1 MVQSRSLINFILTT
15 IDTLYYNT
23 IPMGYVYQYH
33 HNHYHNHHEINVIFA
48 QLNIHS
54 SLKRH

>member
-33 HNHYHNHHEINVIFA
+33 HYHNHHEIHM
-48 QLNIHS
+48 LYLLS
-54 SLKRH
+54 

>member
-33 HNHYHNHHEINVIFA
+33 HYHNHHEIPM
-48 QLNIHS
+48 LYLLS
-54 SLKRH
+54 